1 MPTNQI
7 SKVRKIKTAL
17 HSMRLRLTLWYT
29 GILALVLIA
38 FAAATYIYFVRASAQ
53 KTDDALMDSSD
64 LIVAS
69 LKSELS
75 EGKERGAQTVREVV
89 NDFRFRDRE
98 VVVFD
103 ENRQVV
109 ASSEPREPERSR
121 KAWPGP
127 EAFGNIPG
135 LTSGPG
141 RACSTLPLGHGI
153 RFCGVSL
160 QSASGNFVVVTA
172 KSLFEERETL
182 EQVQTAFG
190 IAIPIALVLASLGG
204 FLLAKR
210 SLAPVAEMGDRAARI
225 SANNLHERLPVKSEQ
240 DEVGRLAIIINDL
253 LSRLDRS
260 FEQQRRFMADASHE
274 LRTPLSSVLGEAEV
288 ALSRPHRNEEE
299 YRQCLNAVYTEGTR
313 MSRIVADLLNLA
325 RADSGQYPIN
335 RTDCSLGQLV
345 EECIRALKHLAD
357 KRGITLSF
365 KPPVVDLV
373 VQGGGELLR
382 RLFTNLLDNAIKYTM
397 PGGTVMIE
405 LSQERSQ
412 SLVTVRDT
420 GRGIAVEAQPH
431 IFERFYREDK
441 VRGRNPDS
449 EGSGAGL
456 GLSISQW
463 IANLHDGSVTLEE
476 STERGSIFAVRLP
489 LSKPL

>member
-1 MPTNQI
+1 M
-7 SKVRKIKTAL
+7 VRRIRTAL
-17 HSMRLRLTLWYT
+17 QSMRAKLTLWYT

-64 LIVAS
+64 LVVAS
-69 LKSELS
+69 LKSELG

-103 ENRQVV
+103 ENYQVV
-109 ASSEPREPERSR
+109 ASAEPRESEGIPRT
-121 KAWPGP
+121 WPAP
-127 EAFGNIPG
+127 EAFANLRG
-135 LTSGPG
+135 LTSNPG
-141 RACSTLPLGHGI
+141 RACSALSMGHGF
-153 RFCGVSL
+153 RFCGVGL
-160 QSASGNFVVVTA
+160 QSASGNFVIVTA
-172 KSLFEERETL
+172 KSLFEEKETL

-210 SLAPVAEMGDRAARI
+210 SLAPVAEMGDRAARS
-225 SANNLHERLPVKSEQ
+225 SANDLHERLPVKSEQ
-240 DEVGRLAIIINDL
+240 DEVGRLAMTINDL
-253 LSRLDRS
+253 LSRLDLS

-299 YRQCLNAVYTEGTR
+299 YRQCLNAVYNEGTR
-313 MSRIVADLLNLA
+313 MSKIVADLLSLA
-325 RADSGQYPIN
+325 RADSRQYPVN
-335 RTDCSLGQLV
+335 QTDCSLGPLI
-345 EECIRALKHLAD
+345 EECVRALKHLAE
-357 KRGITLSF
+357 KRGVALSF
-365 KPPVVDLV
+365 ATPATEIVVKGDA
-373 VQGGGELLR
+373 ELLR
-382 RLFTNLLDNAIKYTM
+382 RLFMNLFDNAIKYTM
-397 PGGTVMIE
+397 SGGTVRAE
-405 LSQERSQ
+405 LSQDQ
-412 SLVTVRDT
+412 SECIFTVHDT

-441 VRGRNPDS
+441 VRQRNFDS

-463 IANLHDGSVTLEE
+463 IANLHGGRVTLDD
-476 STERGSIFAVRLP
+476 SSERGSIFSVRLP
-489 LSKPL
+489 GSRVV

>member
-1 MPTNQI
+1 M
-7 SKVRKIKTAL
+7 VRRIKGAMQ
-17 HSMRLRLTLWYT
+17 SMRAKLTLWYT

-38 FAAATYIYFVRASAQ
+38 FAAATYIYFVRASGQ

-64 LIVAS
+64 LVVAS
-69 LKSELS
+69 LKSELG

-103 ENRQVV
+103 ENHQVV
-109 ASSEPREPERSR
+109 ASSEPREPERSPR
-121 KAWPGP
+121 TWPAP
-127 EAFGNIPG
+127 EAFANISG
-135 LTSGPG
+135 LTSSPG
-141 RACSTLPLGHGI
+141 RACSTLSIGHGI
-153 RFCGVSL
+153 RFCGVVL
-160 QSASGNFVVVTA
+160 QSTSGSFLIVTA
-172 KSLFEERETL
+172 KSLFEEKETL

-190 IAIPIALVLASLGG
+190 IAIPIALILASLGG

-225 SANNLHERLPVKSEQ
+225 SANNLHERLPVKSER

-253 LSRLDRS
+253 LSRLDLS

-299 YRQCLNAVYTEGTR
+299 YRQCLNAVYNEGTR
-313 MSRIVADLLNLA
+313 MSRIVADLLSLA
-325 RADSGQYPIN
+325 RADSGQYPIK
-335 RTDCSLGQLV
+335 RADCFLGQVV
-345 EECIRALKHLAD
+345 EECLRALKHLAD
-357 KRGITLSF
+357 KRGVTLSF
-365 KPPVVDLV
+365 TPPSVELV
-373 VQGGGELLR
+373 VQGDAELLR
-382 RLFTNLLDNAIKYTM
+382 RLFMNLLDNAIKYTLS
-397 PGGTVMIE
+397 GGTVRTE
-405 LSQERSQ
+405 LSQDQ
-412 SLVTVRDT
+412 SECIFTVQDT
-420 GRGIAVEAQPH
+420 GRGIALEAQPH

-441 VRGRNPDS
+441 VRRRNIES

-463 IANLHDGSVTLEE
+463 IANLHSGRVTLEE
-476 STERGSIFAVRLP
+476 SSEKGSTFSVRLP
-489 LSKPL
+489 GSQLV

>member
-1 MPTNQI
+1 
-7 SKVRKIKTAL
+7 
-17 HSMRLRLTLWYT
+17 MRAKLTLWYT

-64 LIVAS
+64 LVVAS
-69 LKSELS
+69 LKSELG
-75 EGKERGAQTVREVV
+75 EGQERGAQTVREVV

-103 ENRQVV
+103 EHHQVI
-109 ASSEPREPERSR
+109 ASSEPREPEQSPRT
-121 KAWPGP
+121 WPAA
-127 EAFGNIPG
+127 ESFANIPG
-135 LTSGPG
+135 LTSNPG
-141 RACSTLPLGHGI
+141 RACSTLSVGHGI
-153 RFCGVSL
+153 RFCGVML
-160 QSASGNFVVVTA
+160 QSTAGSFLIVTA
-172 KSLFEERETL
+172 KSLYEERETL
-182 EQVQTAFG
+182 EQVRTAFE
-190 IAIPIALVLASLGG
+190 IAIPIALILASLGG

-253 LSRLDRS
+253 LSRLNLS

-288 ALSRPHRNEEE
+288 ALSKPHRNEEE
-299 YRQCLNAVYTEGTR
+299 YRQSLDAVYHEGTR
-313 MSRIVADLLNLA
+313 MSRIVADLLSLA

-335 RTDCSLGQLV
+335 RADCFLGQLV
-345 EECIRALKHLAD
+345 EECVRALKHLAD
-357 KRGITLSF
+357 KRGVTLSF
-365 KPPVVDLV
+365 TPPAVEIIVSGDA
-373 VQGGGELLR
+373 ELLR
-382 RLFTNLLDNAIKYTM
+382 RLFMNLMDNAIKYTM
-397 PGGTVMIE
+397 SGGTVTAE
-405 LSQERSQ
+405 LSQDQSQ
-412 SLVTVRDT
+412 CIFTVRDT
-420 GRGIAVEAQPH
+420 GRGIAVEAQAH

-441 VRGRNPDS
+441 VRRRNTES

-463 IANLHDGSVTLEE
+463 IANLHGGRVTLED
-476 STERGSIFAVRLP
+476 SSERGSTFAVRLP
-489 LSKPL
+489 GSPLI

>member
-1 MPTNQI
+1 MKPNEI
-7 SKVRKIKTAL
+7 SMFQRIKAAMQ
-17 HSMRLRLTLWYT
+17 SMRAKLTLWYT
-29 GILALVLIA
+29 GILAIVLIA

-64 LIVAS
+64 LVVAS
-69 LKSELS
+69 LKSELG

-103 ENRQVV
+103 ENHQVV
-109 ASSEPREPERSR
+109 ASAEPREPERSPR
-121 KAWPGP
+121 AWPGP
-127 EAFGNIPG
+127 EAFANIPG
-135 LTSGPG
+135 LTSNPG
-141 RACSTLPLGHGI
+141 RTCSTLSISHGI
-153 RFCGVSL
+153 RFCGVTL
-160 QSASGNFVVVTA
+160 QSPSGNFLIVTA
-172 KSLFEERETL
+172 KSLFEEKETL

-253 LSRLDRS
+253 LSRLDLS

-299 YRQCLNAVYTEGTR
+299 YRQCLNAVYNEGTR
-313 MSRIVADLLNLA
+313 MSRIVADLLSLA
-325 RADSGQYPIN
+325 RADSGQYPVN
-335 RTDCSLGQLV
+335 KTDCSLGALI
-345 EECIRALKHLAD
+345 EECVRALKHLAE
-357 KRGITLSF
+357 KRGIALSF
-365 KPPVVDLV
+365 TTLATEIVVRGDA
-373 VQGGGELLR
+373 ELLR
-382 RLFTNLLDNAIKYTM
+382 RLFMNLLDNAIKYTAQ
-397 PGGTVMIE
+397 GGKVKVE
-405 LSQERSQ
+405 LSQDQ
-412 SLVTVRDT
+412 SECIFTVHDT
-420 GRGIAVEAQPH
+420 GAGIDVEAQPH

-441 VRGRNPDS
+441 VRQRSAGS

-463 IANLHDGSVTLEE
+463 IANLHGGRVCLEKSSEKGSTF
-476 STERGSIFAVRLP
+476 SVRLP
-489 LSKPL
+489 ISHPV

>member
-1 MPTNQI
+1 M
-7 SKVRKIKTAL
+7 VRKMKAAMQ
-17 HSMRLRLTLWYT
+17 SMRAKLTLWYT

-38 FAAATYIYFVRASAQ
+38 FAAATYIYFVRATAQ

-64 LIVAS
+64 LVVAS
-69 LKSELS
+69 LKSELG
-75 EGKERGAQTVREVV
+75 EGRERGVQTVREVV

-103 ENRQVV
+103 ENHQVV
-109 ASSEPREPERSR
+109 ASSEPREPERSPR
-121 KAWPGP
+121 TWPAA
-127 EAFGNIPG
+127 EAFASIPG
-135 LTSGPG
+135 LTSNPG
-141 RACSTLPLGHGI
+141 RACSTLSIGHGI
-153 RFCGVSL
+153 RFCGVVL
-160 QSASGNFVVVTA
+160 QSTSGSFLIVTA
-172 KSLFEERETL
+172 KSLFEEKEIL

-190 IAIPIALVLASLGG
+190 IAIPIALILASLGG

-288 ALSRPHRNEEE
+288 ALSRPHRNYEE
-299 YRQCLNAVYTEGTR
+299 YRQCLNAVYNEGTR
-313 MSRIVADLLNLA
+313 MSRIVEELLSLA
-325 RADSGQYPIN
+325 RADSGKYPIK
-335 RTDCSLGQLV
+335 RADCFLRQLV
-345 EECIRALKHLAD
+345 EECVRALKHLAE
-357 KRGITLSF
+357 KRGVTLSF
-365 KPPVVDLV
+365 TLPAVELV
-373 VQGGGELLR
+373 VQGDAELLR
-382 RLFTNLLDNAIKYTM
+382 RLFMNLLDNAIKYTM
-397 PGGTVMIE
+397 SGGTVRAE
-405 LSQERSQ
+405 LSQVQ
-412 SLVTVRDT
+412 SECIFTVQDT

-431 IFERFYREDK
+431 IFERFFREDK
-441 VRGRNPDS
+441 VRRRNLDS

-463 IANLHDGSVTLEE
+463 IANLHGGRVTLEE
-476 STERGSIFAVRLP
+476 SSERGSTFSVRLP
-489 LSKPL
+489 GSQLI

>member
-1 MPTNQI
+1 MVP
-7 SKVRKIKTAL
+7 KIKAAMQ
-17 HSMRLRLTLWYT
+17 SMRAKLTLWYT

-64 LIVAS
+64 LVVAS
-69 LKSELS
+69 LKSELG

-89 NDFRFRDRE
+89 NDFQFRDRE

-103 ENRQVV
+103 ENHHVV
-109 ASSEPREPERSR
+109 ASAEPREPERSPR
-121 KAWPGP
+121 AWPAP
-127 EAFGNIPG
+127 EAFANIPG
-135 LTSGPG
+135 LTSNPG
-141 RACSTLPLGHGI
+141 RACSTSSIGHGI
-153 RFCGVSL
+153 RFCGVTL
-160 QSASGNFVVVTA
+160 QSPSGNFLIVTA
-172 KSLFEERETL
+172 KSLFEEKETL
-182 EQVQTAFG
+182 EQVRTAFG

-225 SANNLHERLPVKSEQ
+225 SANNLHERLPVKSGQ

-253 LSRLDRS
+253 LSRLDLS

-288 ALSRPHRNEEE
+288 ALSRAHRNEEE
-299 YRQCLNAVYTEGTR
+299 YRQALKAIYNEGTR
-313 MSRIVADLLNLA
+313 MSSIVADLLSLA
-325 RADSGQYPIN
+325 RADSGQYAIN
-335 RTDCSLGQLV
+335 RGDCFLGQLV
-345 EECIRALKHLAD
+345 EECVRALKHLAD
-357 KRGITLSF
+357 RGGVNLKF
-365 KPPVVDLV
+365 MPPAAEVVI
-373 VQGGGELLR
+373 QGDAELLR
-382 RLFTNLLDNAIKYTM
+382 RLIKNLLDNAIKYTM
-397 PGGTVMIE
+397 SGGTVRVD
-405 LSQERSQ
+405 LSQDQSQ
-412 SLVTVRDT
+412 CVLTVKDT

-441 VRGRNPDS
+441 VRGRNTDS

-463 IANLHDGSVTLEE
+463 IANLHGGRVALEE
-476 STERGSIFAVRLP
+476 SSEKGSTFSVRLP
-489 LSKPL
+489 RSQLV